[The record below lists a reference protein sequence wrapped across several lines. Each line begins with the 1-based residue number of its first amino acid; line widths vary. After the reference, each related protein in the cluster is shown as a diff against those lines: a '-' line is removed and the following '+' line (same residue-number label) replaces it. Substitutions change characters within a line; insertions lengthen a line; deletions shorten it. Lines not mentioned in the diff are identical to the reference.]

1 MRERAARDA
10 ALLGTRHQVEDAG
23 PGDGDRRRGG
33 VRQGDRGAP
42 GVPMTP
48 ERGGRLLGLTAR
60 RDADRDG
67 AGAARRCCF
76 GARVLGDRVD
86 AGRTEPSGDHGSR
99 VARRTHPDQDHAPG
113 PRGDRAPH
121 RRRKGA
127 E

>member
-1 MRERAARDA
+1 
-10 ALLGTRHQVEDAG
+10 
-23 PGDGDRRRGG
+23 
-33 VRQGDRGAP
+33 
-42 GVPMTP
+42 MTP

-121 RRRKGA
+121 RRAIQPVRERPEPLGLRFQVAEEQLGVHLDPAVYGA
-127 E
+127 APAPRPCVVSLTPT